1 MDSLYLLLP
10 LSVLLVLVLLGV
22 LGWAVHRG
30 QFEHLDQE
38 GLRILEDD
46 PPPLESLPAHDERN
60 TKRKA

>member
-10 LSVLLVLVLLGV
+10 LSVLLGLLVLGV

-30 QFEHLDQE
+30 QFEHLDQA

-46 PPPLESLPAHDERN
+46 APPQDSSLEHNEGRSSHTP
-60 TKRKA
+60 

>member
-10 LSVLLVLVLLGV
+10 LSVMLGLLVLGV
-22 LGWAVHRG
+22 LGWAIHRG

-46 PPPLESLPAHDERN
+46 APAQNSTTASTEN
-60 TKRKA
+60 NKRHPS

>member
-10 LSVLLVLVLLGV
+10 LSVLLVLILLAV

-38 GLRILEDD
+38 GLRILEEDA
-46 PPPLESLPAHDERN
+46 PALEPLSQHDEKG
-60 TKRKA
+60 TKHSA

>member
-46 PPPLESLPAHDERN
+46 GPPLESLPANDERDISH
-60 TKRKA
+60 KA